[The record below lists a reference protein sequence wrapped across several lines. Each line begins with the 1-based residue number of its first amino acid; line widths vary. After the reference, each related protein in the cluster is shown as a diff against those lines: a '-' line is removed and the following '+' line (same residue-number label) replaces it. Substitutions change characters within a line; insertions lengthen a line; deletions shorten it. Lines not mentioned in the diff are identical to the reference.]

1 MSRQE
6 KNLNAVPPDKMRLAL
21 LAAGVVLVLVLAIG
35 LVSYFEGKK
44 AGKEERQSAVP
55 IISAKAAA
63 GAGQRVSGVSIQSY
77 SGQVVSVEK
86 GKITFSSSIRQSD
99 GSYVKKDIIALLTP
113 ETELLRLDLTTPPSP
128 TGPAADKEKISL
140 ADVKQGSS
148 VVIESEQEP
157 NDQSALTAKTIS
169 LLITPG
175 SK

>member
-6 KNLNAVPPDKMRLAL
+6 KNPNAVPPDKMRLAL
-21 LAAGVVLVLVLAIG
+21 VSASVVLVLVLAIG
-35 LVSYFEGKK
+35 LVSYYVGKK
-44 AGKEERQSAVP
+44 AGEEERQTAVP

-99 GSYVKKDIIALLTP
+99 GSYAKKDIIAVLTP

-128 TGPAADKEKISL
+128 TGPAANKEKISL
-140 ADVKQGSS
+140 ADVKKGNSI
-148 VVIESEQEP
+148 VVESEQEP
-157 NDQSALTAKTIS
+157 NEQSALTARTIN